1 MSADPI
7 ERPIPFTFNRA
18 VTELV
23 QAERELDH
31 ARELLQLALEIVG
44 TLGDDFDLTLSD
56 ALEQVLSR
64 VEEAEV
70 VLAEGLIAEGPGRQK
85 LATRSA

>member
-7 ERPIPFTFNRA
+7 RPIPFTFNRA

-31 ARELLQLALEIVG
+31 ARGSLQLALEIVG
-44 TLGDDFDLTLSD
+44 TLGDDFDLTVSD
-56 ALEQVLSR
+56 ALEQVLDR

-70 VLAEGLIAEGPGRQK
+70 ALAEGLIAEGPGRQK
-85 LATRSA
+85 LATRSV

>member
-31 ARELLQLALEIVG
+31 ARESLQLALEIVG
-44 TLGDDFDLTLSD
+44 TLGDDFDLTVRD
-56 ALEQVLSR
+56 ALEQVLDR

-70 VLAEGLIAEGPGRQK
+70 ALAEGLIAEGPGRQK